1 MGRRAWIAVL
11 VVALAAG
18 ACKSS
23 DDGDAVK
30 STGSGTRTETL
41 KLGAALS
48 LTGGLAREGVLT
60 REGYDYCKTVVNDKG
75 GVKVGDV
82 TYQLDIAYQDD
93 TSKADVAGQL
103 VSQFNDE
110 GIKFVL
116 GPYGSA
122 STEAAAAVIER
133 NGQVM
138 LDSAG
143 ADDNIFTKGYRNT
156 FAVLSPASLYVTSM
170 VKAIADLAK
179 PTPKTLAI
187 ISADDGFSKT
197 AAEAGKT
204 EAEKRG
210 MQVVALEFVKSQT
223 SDVSPA
229 LTKIRELK
237 PDVILVSAHLVEGV
251 AAIKQSKELGVLPLG
266 FGETVAP
273 PTPDFVKNLG
283 PDANGVLGS
292 SQWTPDVEGKDKYF
306 GTAQDYATGFE
317 KAFHKPEYH
326 NAEASAACLALVLGI
341 EKAQS
346 VEPAKVRDAVASLDA
361 PSFFG
366 PLKFDAT
373 GKNVTKEMV
382 VIQIQNGEGVTV
394 WPVSSTTKPLKWPAT
409 TG

>member
-1 MGRRAWIAVL
+1 
-11 VVALAAG
+11 
-18 ACKSS
+18 
-23 DDGDAVK
+23 
-30 STGSGTRTETL
+30 
-41 KLGAALS
+41 
-48 LTGGLAREGVLT
+48 
-60 REGYDYCKTVVNDKG
+60 
-75 GVKVGDV
+75 
-82 TYQLDIAYQDD
+82 
-93 TSKADVAGQL
+93 
-103 VSQFNDE
+103 
-110 GIKFVL
+110 VL